1 MTRPERAYENF
12 KSGYNCCQSIAVAY
26 ADLLGLSSEMAARLS
41 SGFGGGMGRL
51 REVCGAVSGMVF
63 VASALKGYSDPKDN
77 AQKKE
82 LYALIQKLAG
92 AFERENGSIVCR
104 ELLGLSVKKED
115 PTPSERTEGYYKKRP
130 CAELVRMAAE
140 ILEREL
146 LLNES

>member
-26 ADLLGLSSEMAARLS
+26 ADLLGLSPELAARLS
-41 SGFGGGMGRL
+41 SGFGGGIGRL

-92 AFERENGSIVCR
+92 AFERENGSVVCR

>member
-1 MTRPERAYENF
+1 MTRPEQAYENF

-115 PTPSERTEGYYKKRP
+115 PTPSARTEGYYKKRP

-146 LLNES
+146 LLSES